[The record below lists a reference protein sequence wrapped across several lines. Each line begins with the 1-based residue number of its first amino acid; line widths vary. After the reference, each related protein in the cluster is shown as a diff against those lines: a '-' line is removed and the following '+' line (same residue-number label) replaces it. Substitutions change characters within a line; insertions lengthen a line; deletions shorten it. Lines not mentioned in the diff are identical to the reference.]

1 MKDENG
7 KVILLG
13 GECVGHVENDIG
25 YAVLAKMLQSL
36 AKRDHGPKAIIC
48 WNTAVKLLAEGS
60 PVVRHFK
67 NLEERGIDIVA
78 GKSCVEDFELMG
90 KIAVGRIAAL
100 DEVLDLMFDNNV
112 LSL

>member
-1 MKDENG
+1 MSEEGG

-25 YAVLAKMLQSL
+25 YVVLGEMLQSL
-36 AKRDHGPKAIIC
+36 AKRDDRLKAIIC

-60 PVVRHFK
+60 PFVRHFK
-67 NLEERGIDIVA
+67 SLEEKGIDIVV
-78 GKSCVEDFELMG
+78 GKACVEEFELMG

-100 DEVLDLMFDNNV
+100 DEVLDLMFTNNI